1 MRHGSVFF
9 IIFANKFELYKTFN
23 MKAAKILFRIVLVVV
38 ILILAVMVMRSIM
51 RPEKFRTVY
60 NERCELIKEK
70 LITIRDVQAVYKNEN
85 KTFIADADSLADFAT
100 NGTVSI
106 IKNVG
111 DIPEGM
117 TEAEALKTGL
127 LRKET
132 VQISAMEKV
141 METDASRKVENF
153 NNLQYVLGHSGPKFN
168 IQTGT
173 IASKTY
179 EIPVYMI
186 VVPLDDILA
195 DMDKAITPEH
205 ASPFTKF
212 FNKIFYN
219 GLADETQYR
228 SQYKDMVMGSLT
240 EASTS
245 GNWE

>member
-1 MRHGSVFF
+1 
-9 IIFANKFELYKTFN
+9 
-23 MKAAKILFRIVLVVV
+23 MKAAKVLFRCLMVVVVLV
-38 ILILAVMVMRSIM
+38 LAIMVMRSIM

-70 LITIRDVQAVYKNEN
+70 LITIRDIQAVYKNES
-85 KTFIADADSLADFAT
+85 KKYFADADSLADYAL

-117 TEAEALKTGL
+117 NEKDALKAGL

-132 VQISAMEKV
+132 VEISTMEKV
-141 METDASRKVENF
+141 METDATRKPENF
-153 NNLQYVLGHSGPKFN
+153 NNLQYVLHNGGPKFN
-168 IQTGT
+168 IQTGS

-195 DMDKAITPEH
+195 DMDKAITPDN
-205 ASPFTKF
+205 ASPFKKF
-212 FNKIFYN
+212 INKIFYN
-219 GLADETQYR
+219 GLSEETQYR

>member
-1 MRHGSVFF
+1 
-9 IIFANKFELYKTFN
+9 
-23 MKAAKILFRIVLVVV
+23 MKAAKVLFRCLMVVVVLV
-38 ILILAVMVMRSIM
+38 LAIMVMRSIM

-70 LITIRDVQAVYKNEN
+70 LITIRDIQAVYKNES
-85 KTFIADADSLADFAT
+85 KKYFADADSLADYAL

-117 TEAEALKTGL
+117 NEQDALKAGL

-132 VQISAMEKV
+132 VEISTMEKV
-141 METDASRKVENF
+141 METDATRKPENF
-153 NNLQYVLGHSGPKFN
+153 NNLQYVLHNGGPKFN
-168 IQTGT
+168 IQTGS

-195 DMDKAITPEH
+195 DMDKAITPDN
-205 ASPFTKF
+205 ASPFKKF
-212 FNKIFYN
+212 INKIFYN
-219 GLADETQYR
+219 GLSEETQYR

>member
-1 MRHGSVFF
+1 
-9 IIFANKFELYKTFN
+9 
-23 MKAAKILFRIVLVVV
+23 MKAAKVLFRCLMVVVVLV
-38 ILILAVMVMRSIM
+38 LAIMVMRSIM
-51 RPEKFRTVY
+51 RPEKFRTIY
-60 NERCELIKEK
+60 RERCELIKEK

-85 KTFIADADSLADFAT
+85 KRYFADADSLADFAL

-117 TEAEALKTGL
+117 NEKDALKAGL

-132 VQISAMEKV
+132 VEISTMEKV
-141 METDASRKVENF
+141 METDATRKPENF
-153 NNLQYVLGHSGPKFN
+153 NNLQYVLHNGGPKFN
-168 IQTGT
+168 IQTGS

-195 DMDKAITPEH
+195 DMDKAITPDN
-205 ASPFTKF
+205 ASPFKKF
-212 FNKIFYN
+212 INKIFYN
-219 GLADETQYR
+219 GLSEETQYR

>member
-1 MRHGSVFF
+1 
-9 IIFANKFELYKTFN
+9 
-23 MKAAKILFRIVLVVV
+23 MKAAKVLFRCLMVVVVLV
-38 ILILAVMVMRSIM
+38 LAIMVMRSIM

-70 LITIRDVQAVYKNEN
+70 LITIRDIQAVYKNES
-85 KTFIADADSLADFAT
+85 KKYFADADSLADYAL

-117 TEAEALKTGL
+117 NEKDALKAGL
-127 LRKET
+127 LHKET
-132 VQISAMEKV
+132 VEISTMEKV
-141 METDASRKVENF
+141 METDATRKPENF
-153 NNLQYVLGHSGPKFN
+153 NNLQYVLHKGGPKFN
-168 IQTGT
+168 IQTGS

-195 DMDKAITPEH
+195 DMDKAITPDN
-205 ASPFTKF
+205 ASPFKKF
-212 FNKIFYN
+212 INKIFYN
-219 GLADETQYR
+219 GLSEETQYR

>member
-1 MRHGSVFF
+1 
-9 IIFANKFELYKTFN
+9 
-23 MKAAKILFRIVLVVV
+23 MKAAKILFRCVMVVVVLV
-38 ILILAVMVMRSIM
+38 LAIMVMRSIM
-51 RPEKFRTVY
+51 RPEKFRNVY

-85 KTFIADADSLADFAT
+85 KKYFADADSLADFAL
-100 NGTVSI
+100 NGKVSI

-117 TEAEALKTGL
+117 SEKDALKAGL

-132 VQISAMEKV
+132 VEISAMEKV

-153 NNLQYVLGHSGPKFN
+153 NNLQYVLHSDGPKFN
-168 IQTGT
+168 IQTGS

-195 DMDKAITPEH
+195 DMDKAITPEN
-205 ASPFTKF
+205 ARPFKKF
-212 FNKIFYN
+212 INKILYN
-219 GLADETQYR
+219 GLSEETQYR

>member
-1 MRHGSVFF
+1 MCMVANFLVFLPH
-9 IIFANKFELYKTFN
+9 KTEQYKIFN
-23 MKAAKILFRIVLVVV
+23 MKAAKILFRCLLVVI
-38 ILILAVMVMRSIM
+38 ILVLAVLVMRSIM
-51 RPEKFRTVY
+51 RPEKFKLIY

-70 LITIRDVQAVYKNEN
+70 LITIRDVQAVYKNET
-85 KTFIADADSLADFAT
+85 KAYFADADSLADYAT

-117 TEAEALKTGL
+117 TEQDALKAGL

-132 VQISAMEKV
+132 VNISAMEKV
-141 METDASRKVENF
+141 METDATRKPENF
-153 NNLQYVLGHSGPKFN
+153 HNLQYVLGNSGSKFN
-168 IQTGT
+168 IQTGS

-195 DMDKAITPEH
+195 DMDKAITPENS
-205 ASPFTKF
+205 SPIKKLV
-212 FNKIFYN
+212 NKIFYS
-219 GLADETQYR
+219 GLSEETQYR
-228 SQYKDMVMGSLT
+228 SQYKDMIMGSLT
-240 EASTS
+240 EANTS

>member
-1 MRHGSVFF
+1 
-9 IIFANKFELYKTFN
+9 
-23 MKAAKILFRIVLVVV
+23 MKAAKILFRIVLAIVVV
-38 ILILAVMVMRSIM
+38 VLAIMVMRSIM
-51 RPEKFRTVY
+51 RPEKFRIVY
-60 NERCELIKEK
+60 EERCALIKEK

-85 KTFIADADSLADFAT
+85 KKYFADADSLADFAA

-106 IKNVG
+106 DKNVG
-111 DIPEGM
+111 EIPEGM
-117 TEAEALKTGL
+117 NEQEALKAGL

-141 METDASRKVENF
+141 METDATRNPENF
-153 NNLQYVLGHSGPKFN
+153 KNLQYVLGTDGPKFN
-168 IQTGT
+168 IQTGS

-186 VVPLDDILA
+186 VVPLDDILM
-195 DMDKAITPEH
+195 DMDKAITPDN

-212 FNKIFYN
+212 INKIFYN
-219 GLADETQYR
+219 GLSEETQYR
-228 SQYKDMVMGSLT
+228 SQYGDMVMGSLT

>member
-1 MRHGSVFF
+1 
-9 IIFANKFELYKTFN
+9 
-23 MKAAKILFRIVLVVV
+23 MKAAKVLFRCLMVVVVLV
-38 ILILAVMVMRSIM
+38 LAIMVMRSIM
-51 RPEKFRTVY
+51 RPEKFRNVY

-85 KTFIADADSLADFAT
+85 KTYFADADSLADFAL
-100 NGTVSI
+100 NGKVSI

-117 TEAEALKTGL
+117 SEKDALKAGL

-132 VQISAMEKV
+132 VEISAMEKV
-141 METDASRKVENF
+141 METDASRKPENF
-153 NNLQYVLGHSGPKFN
+153 NNLQYVLHSNGPKFN
-168 IQTGT
+168 IQTGS

-195 DMDKAITPEH
+195 DMDKAITPEN
-205 ASPFTKF
+205 ASPFVKF

-219 GLADETQYR
+219 GLAEETQYR

>member
-1 MRHGSVFF
+1 
-9 IIFANKFELYKTFN
+9 
-23 MKAAKILFRIVLVVV
+23 MKAAKVLFRCLMVVVVLVLA
-38 ILILAVMVMRSIM
+38 ILVMRSIM

-70 LITIRDVQAVYKNEN
+70 LITIRDIQAVYKNES
-85 KTFIADADSLADFAT
+85 KKYFADADSLADYAL

-117 TEAEALKTGL
+117 NEKDALKAGL

-132 VQISAMEKV
+132 VEISTMEKV
-141 METDASRKVENF
+141 METDATRKPENF
-153 NNLQYVLGHSGPKFN
+153 NNLQYVLHNGGPKFN
-168 IQTGT
+168 IQTGS

-195 DMDKAITPEH
+195 DMDKAITPDN
-205 ASPFTKF
+205 ASPFKKF
-212 FNKIFYN
+212 INKIFYN
-219 GLADETQYR
+219 GLSEETQYR

>member
-1 MRHGSVFF
+1 
-9 IIFANKFELYKTFN
+9 
-23 MKAAKILFRIVLVVV
+23 MKAAKVLFRCLMVVVVLV
-38 ILILAVMVMRSIM
+38 LAIMVMRSIM

-70 LITIRDVQAVYKNEN
+70 LITIRDIQAVYKNES
-85 KTFIADADSLADFAT
+85 KKYFADADSLADYAL

-117 TEAEALKTGL
+117 NEKDALKAGL

-132 VQISAMEKV
+132 VEISTMEKV
-141 METDASRKVENF
+141 METDATRKSENF
-153 NNLQYVLGHSGPKFN
+153 NNLQYVLHNGGPKFN
-168 IQTGT
+168 IQTGS

-195 DMDKAITPEH
+195 DMDKAITPDN
-205 ASPFTKF
+205 ASPFKKF
-212 FNKIFYN
+212 INKIFYN
-219 GLADETQYR
+219 GLSEETQYR

>member
-1 MRHGSVFF
+1 
-9 IIFANKFELYKTFN
+9 
-23 MKAAKILFRIVLVVV
+23 MKAAKILFRCLMVVVVLV
-38 ILILAVMVMRSIM
+38 LAIMVMRSIM

-70 LITIRDVQAVYKNEN
+70 LITIRDVQAVYKNES
-85 KTFIADADSLADFAT
+85 KKYFADADSLADYAL

-117 TEAEALKTGL
+117 NEKDALKAGL

-132 VQISAMEKV
+132 VEISTMEKV
-141 METDASRKVENF
+141 METDATRKPENF
-153 NNLQYVLGHSGPKFN
+153 NNLQYVLHNKGPKFN
-168 IQTGT
+168 IQTGS

-195 DMDKAITPEH
+195 DMDKAITPEN
-205 ASPFTKF
+205 ASPFKKF
-212 FNKIFYN
+212 INKIFYN
-219 GLADETQYR
+219 GLSEETQYR

>member
-1 MRHGSVFF
+1 
-9 IIFANKFELYKTFN
+9 
-23 MKAAKILFRIVLVVV
+23 MKAAKILFRCLLVVV
-38 ILILAVMVMRSIM
+38 VLVLAIMVMRSIM
-51 RPEKFRTVY
+51 RPEKFRNVY
-60 NERCELIKEK
+60 NERCELIKER

-85 KTFIADADSLADFAT
+85 KTYFADADSLADFAL

-117 TEAEALKTGL
+117 TEKDALKAGL

-132 VQISAMEKV
+132 VEISAMEKV
-141 METDASRKVENF
+141 METDASRKPENF
-153 NNLQYVLGHSGPKFN
+153 NHLQYVLGSNGAKFN
-168 IQTGT
+168 IQTGS

-195 DMDKAITPEH
+195 DMDKAITPENS
-205 ASPFTKF
+205 SPFVKF

-219 GLADETQYR
+219 GLAEETQYR

>member
-1 MRHGSVFF
+1 M
-9 IIFANKFELYKTFN
+9 
-23 MKAAKILFRIVLVVV
+23 
-38 ILILAVMVMRSIM
+38 
-51 RPEKFRTVY
+51 
-60 NERCELIKEK
+60 
-70 LITIRDVQAVYKNEN
+70 
-85 KTFIADADSLADFAT
+85 ADYAL

-117 TEAEALKTGL
+117 NEKDALKAGL

-132 VQISAMEKV
+132 VEISTMEKV
-141 METDASRKVENF
+141 METDATRKPENF
-153 NNLQYVLGHSGPKFN
+153 NNLQYVLHNGGPKFN
-168 IQTGT
+168 IQTGS

-195 DMDKAITPEH
+195 DMDKAITPDN
-205 ASPFTKF
+205 ASPFKKF
-212 FNKIFYN
+212 INKIFYN
-219 GLADETQYR
+219 GLSEETQYR

>member
-1 MRHGSVFF
+1 
-9 IIFANKFELYKTFN
+9 
-23 MKAAKILFRIVLVVV
+23 MKAAKVLFRCLMVVVVLV
-38 ILILAVMVMRSIM
+38 LAIMVMRSIM

-70 LITIRDVQAVYKNEN
+70 LITIRDIQAVYKNES
-85 KTFIADADSLADFAT
+85 KKYFADADSLADYAL

-117 TEAEALKTGL
+117 NGKDALKAGL

-132 VQISAMEKV
+132 VEISTMEKV
-141 METDASRKVENF
+141 METDATRKPENF
-153 NNLQYVLGHSGPKFN
+153 NNLQYVLHNGGPKFN
-168 IQTGT
+168 IQTGS

-195 DMDKAITPEH
+195 DMDKAITPDN
-205 ASPFTKF
+205 ASPFKKF
-212 FNKIFYN
+212 INKIFYN
-219 GLADETQYR
+219 GLSEETQYR

>member
-1 MRHGSVFF
+1 
-9 IIFANKFELYKTFN
+9 
-23 MKAAKILFRIVLVVV
+23 MKAAKVLFRCLMVVVVLV
-38 ILILAVMVMRSIM
+38 LAIMVMRSIM
-51 RPEKFRTVY
+51 RPEKFRNVY
-60 NERCELIKEK
+60 NERCEMIKEK

-85 KTFIADADSLADFAT
+85 KTYFADADSLEDFAL
-100 NGTVSI
+100 NGKVSI

-117 TEAEALKTGL
+117 SEKDALKAGL

-132 VQISAMEKV
+132 VEISAMEKV
-141 METDASRKVENF
+141 METDASRKPENF
-153 NNLQYVLGHSGPKFN
+153 NSLQYVLHSNGPKFN
-168 IQTGT
+168 IQTGS

-186 VVPLDDILA
+186 VVPLDDILT
-195 DMDKAITPEH
+195 DMDKAITPENS
-205 ASPFTKF
+205 SPFVKF

-219 GLADETQYR
+219 GFSEETQYR

>member
-1 MRHGSVFF
+1 
-9 IIFANKFELYKTFN
+9 
-23 MKAAKILFRIVLVVV
+23 MKAAKVLFRCLMVVVVLV
-38 ILILAVMVMRSIM
+38 LAVMVMRSIM
-51 RPEKFRTVY
+51 RPEKFRNVY

-85 KTFIADADSLADFAT
+85 KTYFADADSLADFAL
-100 NGTVSI
+100 NGKVSI

-117 TEAEALKTGL
+117 SEKDALKAGL

-132 VQISAMEKV
+132 VEISTMEKV
-141 METDASRKVENF
+141 METDASRKPDNF
-153 NNLQYVLGHSGPKFN
+153 NNLQYVLHSNGPKFN
-168 IQTGT
+168 IQTGS

-195 DMDKAITPEH
+195 DMDKAITPEN
-205 ASPFTKF
+205 ASPFVKF

-219 GLADETQYR
+219 GLSEETQYR